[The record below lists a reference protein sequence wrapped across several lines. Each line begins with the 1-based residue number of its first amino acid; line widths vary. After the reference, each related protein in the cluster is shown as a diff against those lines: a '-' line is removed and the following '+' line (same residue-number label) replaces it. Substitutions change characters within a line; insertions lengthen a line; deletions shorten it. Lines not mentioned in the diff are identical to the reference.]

1 MWQKQLDEA
10 QGSSAKTGQ
19 IIMNGAFHFWCKQC
33 FLDTANQWLQI
44 IRECGRES
52 AAHLWLEHIWKRK
65 MKRTDKN
72 LFRNKSKQ
80 IAIRN
85 GENNSKYKE
94 KLAK

>member
-1 MWQKQLDEA
+1 
-10 QGSSAKTGQ
+10 
-19 IIMNGAFHFWCKQC
+19 
-33 FLDTANQWLQI
+33 
-44 IRECGRES
+44 
-52 AAHLWLEHIWKRK
+52 